1 MLVPTSVVHLARG
14 WEDCKMDLEENA
26 ILISSTET
34 FSRSMEGSIPTAIDC
49 EIMYHENEEVIGT
62 FTY

>member
-1 MLVPTSVVHLARG
+1 MARD

-34 FSRSMEGSIPTAIDC
+34 FSGYMEGSIPTAIEC
-49 EIMYHENEEVIGT
+49 EIVYHENEEVIRT

>member
-1 MLVPTSVVHLARG
+1 MAHD

-34 FSRSMEGSIPTAIDC
+34 FSGSMEGSIPTAIDC
-49 EIMYHENEEVIGT
+49 EIVYQENEEVIGT

>member
-1 MLVPTSVVHLARG
+1 MPTSVVHLARG
-14 WEDCKMDLEENA
+14 WEDCKIELEENG

-34 FSRSMEGSIPTAIDC
+34 FSGYMEGSIPTAIDC

>member
-1 MLVPTSVVHLARG
+1 MARD

-34 FSRSMEGSIPTAIDC
+34 FSGSMEGSISTAKEC
-49 EIMYHENEEVIGT
+49 EIVYHENEEVIRT

>member
-1 MLVPTSVVHLARG
+1 MPTSVVHLARD

-34 FSRSMEGSIPTAIDC
+34 FSGYMEGSKPTAIEC
-49 EIMYHENEEVIGT
+49 EIVYHENEEVVET